1 MPDAAGKRACQVHSG
16 ANSLIFGSPPSPAE
30 KHEIMRMRLA
40 IGLGSNLPP
49 RDSWLIE
56 GRREILAAAGAQT
69 DLRQGRVYE
78 SEPENCPPGSPP
90 FLNTAMEIDVTGHDP
105 QQFLRI
111 CQEIEKRF
119 GRPEKHLR
127 PQNAPR
133 TLDIDLLYI
142 VGSSYESDDLIIPHP
157 RLATRAFV
165 LRPLADIAPNRRIRP
180 RGPTIASLLAAL
192 PQDTNRLRDVT
203 DQVAWDARLA

>member
-1 MPDAAGKRACQVHSG
+1 MPNAPGKPACPVHPRANPLSRELPHPTPTTTKNMQ
-16 ANSLIFGSPPSPAE
+16 
-30 KHEIMRMRLA
+30 MRLA

-49 RDSWLIE
+49 RRHWLIQ
-56 GRREILAAAGAQT
+56 GRRAILAAAGPQT
-69 DLRQGRVYE
+69 DLRQGPVYE

-105 QQFLRI
+105 LEFLRV
-111 CQEIEKRF
+111 CQKIERSL

-165 LRPLADIAPNRRIRP
+165 LRPLAAIAAKRCIHPH
-180 RGPTIASLLAAL
+180 GPTIASLLAAL
-192 PQDTNRLRDVT
+192 PPDASRLRDVT
-203 DQVAWDARLA
+203 DQVAWNAPVA